1 MPNLVPL
8 LTPVSKYWANLKRR
22 CLRVPDCGQLLIK
35 ENCHNSRTSDDV
47 EIKLRPATKPD
58 KRNKTTSKQFDDY
71 IKLGNCDEIVIF
83 FNLRPIC
90 SNHIPDALSV
100 KLMVLLIVTFYLTRK
115 ENGTKKSLTQFSQ

>member
-1 MPNLVPL
+1 MPTLVPL
-8 LTPVSKYWANLKRR
+8 LTPVSKDWANLRRR
-22 CLRVPDCGQLLIK
+22 CFRGPDCGQLLIK

-71 IKLGNCDEIVIF
+71 IKSGNCDEIVIF

-90 SNHIPDALSV
+90 SNRSPDALSV